1 MRFGPSR
8 YAISRRCCC
17 RCQQKATADENDPY
31 CDHAAQIETDT
42 CHHVSCSP
50 STLGLSHSVES
61 NRRVNLREAVAS
73 WVLGT
78 TSNQSALR
86 WVVLSWSVAR
96 NPSDTDALAHAIALR
111 FRRGSS
117 I

>member
-17 RCQQKATADENDPY
+17 RCQQKAVADENDPY
-31 CDHAAQIETDT
+31 CDHTGQVETDT

-61 NRRVNLREAVAS
+61 NRRVNLWEAVRLRR
-73 WVLGT
+73 VGY
-78 TSNQSALR
+78 SALS
-86 WVVLSWSVAR
+86 LQADATSDESKSVR
-96 NPSDTDALAHAIALR
+96 CCHTFPV
-111 FRRGSS
+111 
-117 I
+117 